1 MGWLQRLLL
10 GEELSRANSR
20 NTLSGAVETWQNQ
33 NGDRVALLV
42 DASQAARQ
50 SSGADVDVRS
60 DTTHDANG
68 RKIIPEVYIEH
79 VETHMS
85 GDMKH
90 IELWVRF
97 KNNSPLEIEI
107 RRVNVFGLHG
117 QFSRHLRAGEVHE
130 EKIYSGDILHT
141 NSYHTC
147 EVQFK
152 ITESGDYFQ
161 ANHEIRYHYDRDE
174 RGERYVPNEML
185 LIRPIRD
192 L

>member
-1 MGWLQRLLL
+1 MGWLQRLLR
-10 GEELSRANSR
+10 GEESSHANR
-20 NTLSGAVETWQNQ
+20 RDILPGAVEIWQKQ
-33 NGDRVALLV
+33 SGDRVAVSV
-42 DASQAARQ
+42 DAPQAAQ
-50 SSGADVDVRS
+50 KSSKADVHS
-60 DTTHDANG
+60 DMTHDTNG

-79 VETHMS
+79 VETHIS

-130 EKIYSGDILHT
+130 EKIYSGDSLHT

-174 RGERYVPNEML
+174 HGERYVPNEML
-185 LIRPIRD
+185 LIRPIRG